1 MRNDLADSAVFSAAE
16 LAGVHEMVTQLP
28 SGYETVLDRNGAPI
42 SGGQKQRI
50 ALARAFFGD
59 PAMVVLDEPN
69 SNLDA
74 AGEQAL
80 ADTIERARSQGVT
93 VVVITQRPA
102 LLNIVDRVLILRAG
116 RMEAFGPPEEV
127 LRRLV
132 AAAGGAPAAAQGA
145 AVHRNSDQP
154 A

>member
-1 MRNDLADSAVFSAAE
+1 VEAV
-16 LAGVHEMVTQLP
+16 L
-28 SGYETVLDRNGAPI
+28 
-42 SGGQKQRI
+42 QRVPPRS
-50 ALARAFFGD
+50 LWQRGD

-80 ADTIERARSQGVT
+80 ADTIERARQQGVT

-116 RMEAFGPPEEV
+116 RMEAFGPPEDV

-132 AAAGGAPAAAQGA
+132 AAAGGAPAAAKDAMASG
-145 AVHRNSDQP
+145 
-154 A
+154 